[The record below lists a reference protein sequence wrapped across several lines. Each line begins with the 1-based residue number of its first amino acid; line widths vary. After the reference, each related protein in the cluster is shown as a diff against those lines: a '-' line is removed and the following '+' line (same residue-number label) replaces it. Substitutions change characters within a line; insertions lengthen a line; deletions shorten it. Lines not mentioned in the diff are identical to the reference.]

1 MPENKQ
7 IQARVLESVRVLHS
21 DKPDVAVVEIQV
33 KGGKSA
39 HLAMS
44 RKAMLEVAH
53 HLQKHAQAKANGAP
67 PQVRRAAQ

>member
-21 DKPDVAVVEIQV
+21 DKPDVAVVEFKV

-44 RKAMLEVAH
+44 RKAMLEVAKL
-53 HLQKHAQAKANGAP
+53 LQKHGQAPASGGASPAKAI
-67 PQVRRAAQ
+67 Q